1 MLSLNIILF
10 LFSCTILWIGSG
22 LVISSIERFSKNTRL
37 SAFAVSAL
45 ILGILTSLTEISV
58 GINAILEKT
67 PTVFAGNL
75 IGGSFVILLCIIPLL
90 AIFNKG
96 IVLRQHLDQTHLLF
110 FTILLLAPSLLILD
124 GRASRWDAVLL
135 VALYGFFLYI
145 LQKKNGIS
153 TDIRVKRMDKGLI
166 AKNLLKIS
174 AGAVLIFFA
183 GKMLVESTVFIADHL
198 NISRLLV
205 SLLVLSLGTNIPEL
219 VIAIKTT
226 LRKRSEIAFGNY
238 VGSAVTNPL
247 LFGIFT
253 IIHGPF
259 TIQNSFSSSFM
270 FILIGYGLFFL
281 LARTKSTISFF
292 EGLFLFLFYLVFVL
306 FEASNIFAM

>member
-1 MLSLNIILF
+1 MLYLNVILF
-10 LFSCTILWIGSG
+10 LFSCTILWLASG
-22 LVISSIERFSKNTRL
+22 LVITAIERFSKSTRL

-58 GINAILEKT
+58 GINALLERS

-110 FTILLLAPSLLILD
+110 FIVLLLAPSLLILD
-124 GRASRWDAVLL
+124 GHASRWDAALL
-135 VALYGFFLYI
+135 VALYGLFLYI
-145 LQKKNGIS
+145 LQKKNS
-153 TDIRVKRMDKGLI
+153 LPTDIRIRRMDKGVI
-166 AKNLLKIS
+166 AKNLIKIS
-174 AGAVLIFFA
+174 IGAVLIFFA
-183 GKMLVESTVFIADHL
+183 GKMLVESTVFIADYL
-198 NISRLLV
+198 EISRLLV
-205 SLLVLSLGTNIPEL
+205 SLLILSIGTNIPEL
-219 VIAIKTT
+219 VIAVKTT
-226 LRKRSEIAFGNY
+226 MQKHSEIAFGNY

-259 TIQNSFSSSFM
+259 TIQNSFSSSFI
-270 FILIGYGLFFL
+270 FILIGYVLFFL

-292 EGLFLFLFYLVFVL
+292 EGIFLFLFYLLFVL
-306 FEASNIFAM
+306 FQASNIFVV